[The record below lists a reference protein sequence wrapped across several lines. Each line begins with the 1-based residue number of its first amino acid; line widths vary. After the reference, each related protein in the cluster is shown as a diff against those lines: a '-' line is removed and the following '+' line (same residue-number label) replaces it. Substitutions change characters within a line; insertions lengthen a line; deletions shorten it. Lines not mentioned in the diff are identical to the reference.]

1 MKSFRFSLLSI
12 FCIIAAF
19 ILNACTREDVQDYR
33 EQDYGYV
40 QFKLYKEASYPGTR
54 ANQLDY
60 LSQVAKIKVTLRYE
74 ENLISQTL
82 VLSAADDFA
91 AEYGLRS
98 DKLKLLAGEYQV
110 VTYALY
116 DKLDQVAY
124 EATPEG
130 AHASFTVTPGGLSVH
145 DLLADV
151 VERGKVKFSLVK
163 DFSDFDGTPQAK
175 SATREYTFD
184 EIRYVTVT
192 VRSSSNT
199 TTVFEKLPA

>member
-98 DKLKLLAGEYQV
+98 DKLKLLAGDYQV

-130 AHASFTVTPGGLSVH
+130 AHA
-145 DLLADV
+145 
-151 VERGKVKFSLVK
+151 
-163 DFSDFDGTPQAK
+163 
-175 SATREYTFD
+175 
-184 EIRYVTVT
+184 
-192 VRSSSNT
+192 
-199 TTVFEKLPA
+199 